1 MIIIFNLFVF
11 CVFSCFVSFG
21 VFFPLLVYTCLS
33 EHISISRLNYV
44 LFYYRIVTSLLLCRM
59 GF

>member
-11 CVFSCFVSFG
+11 SVVLFHLVS
-21 VFFPLLVYTCLS
+21 FFPLLVYTCLS

>member
-21 VFFPLLVYTCLS
+21 VFFSSPCL
-33 EHISISRLNYV
+33 HV
-44 LFYYRIVTSLLLCRM
+44 PK
-59 GF
+59 